1 MTESLHLHP
10 LLNAVLN
17 ATCAIL
23 LLTAFVAIRA
33 GEKERHKRLMLAA
46 FGVSSVFLVS
56 YLARLYLSGTTTF
69 TGTGV
74 VKGLYLSI
82 LFSHMALAAIVPVG
96 AILAIRLG
104 LKGMNARHR
113 RVVRLIFPAWLY
125 VSVTGVVIY
134 VMLYHVPGR

>member
-1 MTESLHLHP
+1 M
-10 LLNAVLN
+10 NAVLN
-17 ATCAIL
+17 GTSAVL
-23 LLTAFVAIRA
+23 LLSAFVAIRA

-56 YLARLYLSGTTTF
+56 YLARFYMSGTTAF
-69 TGTGV
+69 TGTGL

-82 LFSHMALAAIVPVG
+82 LFSHMALAATVPVG
-96 AILAIRLG
+96 AILAIRFG
-104 LKGMNARHR
+104 LRGNNASHR
-113 RVVRLIFPAWLY
+113 RVVRVIFPAWVY